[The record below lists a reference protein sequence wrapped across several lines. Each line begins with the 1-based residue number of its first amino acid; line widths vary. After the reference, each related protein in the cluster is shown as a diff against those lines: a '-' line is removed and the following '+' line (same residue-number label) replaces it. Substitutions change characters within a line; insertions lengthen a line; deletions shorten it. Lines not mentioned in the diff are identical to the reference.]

1 MPRLLR
7 PGVVTVEADVTNT
20 GKIAGVE
27 TVQAYTRQMVG
38 VESRPIRELRAWRK
52 VPLAPGETQHVVLKI
67 PVSELA
73 YWAKDRLVPASG
85 PMRAWITRDS
95 ASGKTLEFRL

>member
-1 MPRLLR
+1 MTL
-7 PGVVTVEADVTNT
+7 EADVTNT
-20 GKIAGVE
+20 GRVAGVE

-67 PVSELA
+67 PVAQLS

-85 PMRAWITRDS
+85 PMRAWITSDS
-95 ASGKTLEFRL
+95 VSGKTLEFRL